1 MPLLLYK
8 RKCHPAYAQVKSF
21 PEAKEIYIYDLLGKQ
36 VVVQK
41 ENLVR
46 GYNEVV
52 LYKQALPSEYYQVL
66 IEDISMRLIP
76 TRFIIDRL

>member
-21 PEAKEIYIYDLLGKQ
+21 SEAKEIYIYDLLSNQ

-41 ENLVR
+41 EILAA

-52 LYKQALPSEYYQVL
+52 LRTQALPSGYYKC
-66 IEDISMRLIP
+66 
-76 TRFIIDRL
+76 